1 MFTFWSPF
9 CLPLSAICFLF
20 STIYLPFVSY
30 LFTYCFFPDIDAL
43 KAKRNEEMETAGSKI
58 DNLVEQCKQFFRA
71 DDGADT
77 WKAYLEYID
86 ELVIEGLLKTMAASI
101 GYLLDETDP
110 SLTQGILFEVKLE
123 LSEPDVIY
131 VPPLDKQIVG
141 NFYDKIGKIHLC

>member
-1 MFTFWSPF
+1 MFLT
-9 CLPLSAICFLF
+9 
-20 STIYLPFVSY
+20 
-30 LFTYCFFPDIDAL
+30 DIDAL